1 MFDDTPNN
9 FNGRFFDFN
18 YKIKDIKLNGNT
30 LILFNKSTKE
40 DNEISDYPIK
50 IGKEIKITLSDK
62 GLKKLTN
69 YLEWRLS

>member
-18 YKIKDIKLNGNT
+18 YKIKDIKLNVNT